1 MPVSLKLVF
10 WGYEFMQTEYLI
22 VSLPWKCYF
31 ILCITKWCYICST
44 LVQSRLYKLKY
55 CTRKYAESLEEMCC
69 EELSAV
75 SQETLMQ
82 SWKEN
87 FPHSRQTSHLH
98 LQKFVNAVYSLCVL
112 VFRLSYIKT
121 TLSKS
126 ACKLWKKRKAV
137 SQSTRRQLCL
147 LICNSMQVVDMPST

>member
-1 MPVSLKLVF
+1 MPVCLKLVF

-22 VSLPWKCYF
+22 VSLRWKCYF

-44 LVQSRLYKLKY
+44 VVQSRLYKLKY

-87 FPHSRQTSHLH
+87 FPHSRRTSHLH
-98 LQKFVNAVYSLCVL
+98 LQKFVNAVYSLCFGFPVKL
-112 VFRLSYIKT
+112 YQNYIIKVCVQATEKAYGCFPIYKAAIVFTHL
-121 TLSKS
+121 
-126 ACKLWKKRKAV
+126 
-137 SQSTRRQLCL
+137 
-147 LICNSMQVVDMPST
+147 